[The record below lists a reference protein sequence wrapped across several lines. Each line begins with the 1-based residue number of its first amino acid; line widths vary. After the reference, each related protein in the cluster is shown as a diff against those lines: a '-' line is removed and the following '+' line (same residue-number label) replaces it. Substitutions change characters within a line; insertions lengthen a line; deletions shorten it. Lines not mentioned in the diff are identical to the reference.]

1 MKKNNE
7 CTVWHKKPDGAFI
20 TLHYPCWWQDIEAEN
35 ISKSETTD
43 VDTAKIHLPLSADV
57 SKGDYIA
64 KGDIN
69 FEVKES
75 ATELLKAHKPLK
87 VITAS
92 HKDYGS
98 EIMHHTEVTAR

>member
-7 CTVWHKKPDGAFI
+7 GTVWHKKPDGAFI

-87 VITAS
+87 VSTAS

-98 EIMHHTEVTAR
+98 EIMQHTEVTAR

>member
-1 MKKNNE
+1 MRYNNE

-20 TLHYPCWWQDIEAEN
+20 TLHYPCWWQDVEAEN
-35 ISKSETTD
+35 ISKSGTTD

-64 KGDIN
+64 KGNMD
-69 FEVKES
+69 FEIKES
-75 ATELLKAHKPLK
+75 VSELLKAHKSLK
-87 VITAS
+87 VSTVS
-92 HKDYGS
+92 RKDYGS